1 MGNLDYDKIKEY
13 MGDEDPSVQ
22 LMTKIPMDR
31 LTKEL
36 SKKSMSKKQGKK
48 WYESRTMWLSIVALM
63 AGIGFLVTGDAD
75 FKEVLLSVVG
85 MMGIYLRL
93 NTDKK
98 IIK

>member
-1 MGNLDYDKIKEY
+1 MSFQEVRDY
-13 MGDEDPSVQ
+13 MGDEEPSIQ
-22 LMTKIPMDR
+22 LMTKDMNA
-31 LTKEL
+31 LNKYL
-36 SKKSMSKKQGKK
+36 NNKGMAKKQGKK

-93 NTDKK
+93 NTDKE